1 VLNIFASLIVSPI
14 VGLIFAGGLVFLLR
28 RFWSGS
34 KKRARI
40 HLTPA
45 EREKQ
50 TAKESRLSGRVSR

>member
-34 KKRARI
+34 KNARVF
-40 HLTPA
+40 T
-45 EREKQ
+45 
-50 TAKESRLSGRVSR
+50 